1 MSNDAVNEDAE
12 ALMAEIEAQE
22 KRLVFTR
29 FSHEDAWA
37 LGSIL
42 VGFGTERSLP
52 ITIDITRGDQ
62 QLFHAAL
69 AGTAANNDDWV
80 ARKTR
85 TVRRYGVSSFL
96 VGLRHRSSGTPFETR
111 PWAENTLYA
120 AHGGCFPI
128 AIRDSGVIGTVTVS
142 GLAQADDHALVVE
155 AIEVFLARESS
166 TP

>member
-1 MSNDAVNEDAE
+1 MSENTD
-12 ALMAEIEAQE
+12 ALMSEIEAQE
-22 KRLVFTR
+22 KRLVFSR
-29 FSHEDAWA
+29 FRPEDAWS

-42 VGFGTERSLP
+42 VRFGKERGLA
-52 ITIDITRGDQ
+52 ITIDITRGEQ

-69 AGTAANNDDWV
+69 AGTTANNDDWV

-85 TVRRYGVSSFL
+85 TVRKYGVSSFL

-128 AIRDSGVIGTVTVS
+128 AVTDSGVIGTVTVS
-142 GLAQADDHALVVE
+142 GLSQAEDHALVVE
-155 AIEVFLARESS
+155 AIEEFSS
-166 TP
+166 HQS

>member
-1 MSNDAVNEDAE
+1 MTEDTD

-29 FSHEDAWA
+29 FRHDDAWE

-42 VGFGTERSLP
+42 VSLGHERSLP
-52 ITIDITRGDQ
+52 ITIDITRGEQ

-69 AGTAANNDDWV
+69 AGTAPNNDDWV
-80 ARKTR
+80 ARKAR

-111 PWAENTLYA
+111 PWANNALYA

-128 AIRDSGVIGTVTVS
+128 TIADSGVIGTVTVS
-142 GLAQADDHALVVE
+142 GLAQEDDHALVVE
-155 AIEVFLARESS
+155 AIELFLAQQR
-166 TP
+166 